1 MPRVELLDSKELI
14 KKIDR
19 GGMLAVV
26 AQMPEMLLQAEK
38 FSAGVTLPVPE
49 KIAQVLVVGMGGSAI
64 AGDIAADIFFKKSR
78 VPILTSR
85 SYNLPEHVGPDAVL
99 FALSYSGETEEVLSA
114 VREAEKRGAKVVCI
128 TSGGKLRELAESK
141 RYPLFLVPSGYQPR
155 VALPFLLVSFLS
167 GLRKLGVIAPQEEEI
182 REAVSLLP
190 TLRDE
195 CGPAKHLRSNPA
207 KQLAKKLAGRVPIIF
222 GSTGTT
228 GAAALRFKTQLN
240 ENSKMTAVA
249 SLFPELDHNEIV
261 NLSVLKKDAHDFSL
275 VVLRDEEDH
284 ERVKKRIEITKSL
297 VTRQLGGVSEISSRG
312 RSKLARILSL
322 VFVCDLVSIY
332 LALLQEID
340 PTPVEVISRLK
351 KELMR

>member
-1 MPRVELLDSKELI
+1 MPRFELLDNEELI

-19 GGMLAVV
+19 SGMLAVA

-49 KIAQVLVVGMGGSAI
+49 KIAQVLLAGLGGSAI
-64 AGDIAADIFFKKSR
+64 AGDIAADVFFKKSR
-78 VPILTSR
+78 VPILTVR
-85 SYNLPEHVGPDAVL
+85 GYNLPEFVGPDAVL

-114 VREAEKRGAKVVCI
+114 VREAEKRGVKVICI

-141 RYPLFLVPSGYQPR
+141 RYPLFLIPSGYQPR

-167 GLRKLGVIAPQEEEI
+167 GLRKLGVVPPQEEEL
-182 REAVSLLP
+182 REAATLL
-190 TLRDE
+190 TVMRDE
-195 CGPAKHLRSNPA
+195 YGPAKSSRSNPA
-207 KQLAKKLAGRVPIIF
+207 KQLAKKLDGRIPIIF

-240 ENSKMTAVA
+240 ENSKMTAVVG
-249 SLFPELDHNEIV
+249 LFPELDHNEIV
-261 NLSVLKKDAHDFSL
+261 NLSALKKDDHNFSL
-275 VVLRDEEDH
+275 VVLRDEEDP

-297 VTRQLGGVSEISSRG
+297 VSRQLGGASEIASRG
-312 RSKLARILSL
+312 RSKLARALSL
-322 VFVCDLVSIY
+322 IFFGDLVSIY

-340 PTPVEVISRLK
+340 PTPVDVISRLK
-351 KELMR
+351 KELKR